1 MKNFPSSSS
10 LKNDDFS
17 FGPNESPGKVLTVF
31 FTVLKDEGARYGQKE
46 PVKEIIKW
54 KVSKTSE
61 AEKKKKSPV

>member
-1 MKNFPSSSS
+1 MFDNF
-10 LKNDDFS
+10 
-17 FGPNESPGKVLTVF
+17 FGNVGGSHKYYEENFWQF